1 MSETTILWLCI
12 LVAVLGIA
20 AMGGMVYFGQALS
33 RRIKPPGEE
42 VWRAARELLY
52 EPTSPFPLEAALAA
66 LYRTYGDAYAEFLQ
80 RRNEFWTTYAQ
91 VLIAAVIIVVLT
103 ILLLANAISPEAGL
117 PILSGVAGFA
127 IAKGVPIGRAAP
139 PPPPPP
145 PERPLDS
152 ALEGDVTAPSE
163 VSVDRF
169 LARMSRIQQQDPQ
182 AYRMLRQKL
191 LEGLKSEMGEE

>member
-127 IAKGVPIGRAAP
+127 IAKGVPIGGLPRRLLRLLLKGLLTLRSKATLRLLAK
-139 PPPPPP
+139 
-145 PERPLDS
+145 L
-152 ALEGDVTAPSE
+152 
-163 VSVDRF
+163 VSTGS
-169 LARMSRIQQQDPQ
+169 LP
-182 AYRMLRQKL
+182 
-191 LEGLKSEMGEE
+191 G

>member
-33 RRIKPPGEE
+33 RRIKPPDEE

-52 EPTSPFPLEAALAA
+52 EPTSPFPLEAALAT

-127 IAKGVPIGRAAP
+127 IAKGGPIGRAAP

-145 PERPLDS
+145 PPPPDS

-163 VSVDRF
+163 ASVDRF
-169 LARMSRIQQQDPQ
+169 LVRMERMRQRDPES
-182 AYRMLRQKL
+182 YRMLRQKL
-191 LEGLKSEMGEE
+191 LEGLHSEMGEE